1 LINVIKDTGIIQV
14 EIAKTLCHRWRIIT
28 IRLLFL
34 FFVIY
39 IFTIRFVKANLIL
52 SSCMCGRSFY
62 REKGDLASRIDVLR
76 YLSRERTIAIL
87 FVWKVSYVV

>member
-1 LINVIKDTGIIQV
+1 MTY
-14 EIAKTLCHRWRIIT
+14 HRWRIIT

-52 SSCMCGRSFY
+52 SSSMCGRSFY
-62 REKGDLASRIDVLR
+62 REKGDLSSRIDVLR
-76 YLSRERTIAIL
+76 CLSRERTIAIL
-87 FVWKVSYVV
+87 FVWKVSYLV